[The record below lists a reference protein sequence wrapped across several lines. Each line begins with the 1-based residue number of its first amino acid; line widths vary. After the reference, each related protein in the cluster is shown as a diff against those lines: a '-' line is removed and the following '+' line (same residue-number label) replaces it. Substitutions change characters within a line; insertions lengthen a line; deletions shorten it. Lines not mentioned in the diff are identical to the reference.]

1 MISRPVC
8 KKYFSI
14 VIGKILFSFLPSAAA
29 WGILLFSLAPTSA
42 NSQGVRGIISDEAG
56 EPLAFATIFVP
67 QTGSGAV
74 SNALGEY
81 EIRLEPGRYELTFQF
96 IGFRTLLRT
105 VEIPAEQW
113 QKLDIRMETQPIELK
128 MTGINLG
135 GEDPAY
141 TVMRKAIAKAA
152 WHRQQL
158 DRYSAEVYI
167 KGSGR
172 LINAPFLLRK
182 SIKKEGIDSTLA
194 FTTESVSRIEYQRP
208 NRFTEKVIA
217 VRSQG
222 DDFSTSPMPFIN
234 SSFYENTVS
243 DALSPLSPKAFAHY
257 RFKLESFFVDRHYGI
272 NKIKVTP
279 RNPGESLFDGYLF
292 IIEDS
297 WSIYS
302 VQLGT
307 YQSGFR
313 FQIEQVFSPIQDLA
327 WLPVSHKYEI
337 SGKVMGFS
345 IAFNYLATLSKYQIS
360 LNPDLPA
367 EAIKVIDEQ
376 VEKEIA
382 EELRQEL
389 RKIPADLS
397 PQEKLASGQELTRKE
412 LRKILNEY
420 EKAERQELEAPEIA
434 VTTSTTI
441 DSQAY
446 KKDSLY
452 WELIRPVPLSAQE
465 LKGYRFIDS
474 VVVAEKK
481 EQAEKAEGAGIS
493 VSEDGTSIQVG
504 DASGKFKAHHL
515 LFGGSYPLGKNR
527 RLTLGSPLWRTY
539 FNPVE
544 GFNITDSIGYRI
556 RGGKNTFGATFRGRY
571 AFARNRFSPVG
582 RIYFSTAKKPL
593 NSTTWEIQGGRF
605 IFQFNERQPI
615 GEWLNTYQ
623 ALVRGRNFIRW
634 YEKDFARVDLKKT
647 IGTNWSF
654 NAGFEWAHRTH
665 LANRTTQTWFPD
677 DSRGYG
683 TNEPNAEELTLPLP
697 EREKAAVLRLGL
709 TARPWQKYQLRDG
722 QKSPIEGSSPTLSLS
737 YRKGIEG
744 LWQSQVNYDYL
755 EAGFHH
761 YFRTG
766 AYGTLDV
773 RFEAGIFLNN
783 TAVGFADYR
792 HFMGNQIA
800 AITADPTM
808 SYRLLDYYVYSTR
821 DKFASVFAH
830 QHFRKLLLTRITP
843 VWIAGLKE
851 NLFINYLS
859 TPKATNYFEIGYG
872 LENIFRFF
880 RVEAA
885 ASFEGGKFKDAGIFL
900 GVSTSLSRMSQL
912 F

>member
-1 MISRPVC
+1 MNIAAS
-8 KKYFSI
+8 KKPRYA
-14 VIGKILFSFLPSAAA
+14 FLPSAITAFTRQIYTIA
-29 WGILLFSLAPTSA
+29 VCCCALIPYSA
-42 NSQGVRGIISDEAG
+42 SSQGVRGIISDEG
-56 EPLAFATIFVP
+56 GLPLAFATIFVP
-67 QTGSGAV
+67 QVGTGAV

-81 EIRLEPGRYELTFQF
+81 EIRLLPGQYDLTFQF
-96 IGFRTLLRT
+96 MGYRTIVRP
-105 VEIPAEQW
+105 VKIEEQQW
-113 QKLDIRMETQPIELK
+113 LPLDIRMETQPIELK
-128 MTGINLG
+128 MSGINLG
-135 GEDPAY
+135 DEDPAY

-158 DRYSAEVYI
+158 DHYSAEVYI

-172 LINAPFLLRK
+172 LLNAPAFVRK
-182 SIKKEGIDSTLA
+182 SMKKEGIDSTLA

-208 NRFTEKVIA
+208 NTFSEKVIA
-217 VRSQG
+217 VRSRG

-234 SSFYENTVS
+234 GSFYENTVS
-243 DALSPLSPKAFAHY
+243 NALSPLSPKAFAHY
-257 RFKLESFFVDRHYGI
+257 RFKLESFFVDRQYGV

-279 RNPGESLFDGYLF
+279 RNPGENLFEGHIF

-302 VQLGT
+302 VQLKT
-307 YQSGFR
+307 FQSGFR
-313 FQIEQVFSPIQDLA
+313 FDVEQTFSPIQDRA
-327 WLPVSHKYEI
+327 WLPISHKYQI
-337 SGKVMGFS
+337 SGKLMGFA
-345 IAFNYLATLSKYQIS
+345 ITFNYLATLSKYQIS

-367 EAIKVIDEQ
+367 EEVKVIDEK

-397 PQEKLASGQELTRKE
+397 PQEKLSSGQELTRKE

-420 EKAERQELEAPEIA
+420 EKTEQQELETPEI
-434 VTTSTTI
+434 TINTSTSV

-452 WELIRPVPLSAQE
+452 WEFIRPVPLSEQE

-474 VVVAEKK
+474 VIIAEKK
-481 EQAEKAEGAGIS
+481 EQAEDEESTPFS
-493 VSEDGTSIQVG
+493 VSEDGQSIQFG
-504 DASGKFKAHHL
+504 KATGKFQAHHL
-515 LFGGSYPLGKNR
+515 IFGGSYAIGKTQ
-527 RLTLGSPLWRTY
+527 RLALGSPLLRTF

-544 GFNITDSIGYRI
+544 GFNITDSIGYQI
-556 RGGKNTFGATFRGRY
+556 KGEQNTFRASMLGRY

-582 RIYFSTAKKPL
+582 KIYFSTSKKIL
-593 NSTTWEIQGGRF
+593 NSTSWEIQGGRF
-605 IFQFNERQPI
+605 IFQFNERQPV
-615 GEWLNTYQ
+615 GEWLNTYTSL
-623 ALVRGRNFIRW
+623 ARGVNYIRW
-634 YEKDFARVDLKKT
+634 YEKDFARFDLKKALGSSWT
-647 IGTNWSF
+647 F
-654 NAGFEWAHRTH
+654 NAGVEWAHRTH
-665 LANRTTQTWFPD
+665 LSNRTTQTWFPD
-677 DSRGYG
+677 ENHSYG
-683 TNEPNAEELTLPLP
+683 TNDPNAEELALPLP
-697 EREKAAVLRLGL
+697 TREKATILRFGL
-709 TARPWQKYQLRDG
+709 TARPWQKYQLRNG
-722 QKSPIEGSSPTLSLS
+722 KKTPLEGSSPTLSLA
-737 YRKGIEG
+737 YRKGVEG

-755 EAGFHH
+755 EAGFHN

-766 AYGTLDV
+766 AYGTLDI
-773 RFEAGIFLNN
+773 RAEAGIFLRN
-783 TAVGFADYR
+783 TSVGFADYR

-821 DKFASVFAH
+821 DKFASIFAH

-872 LENIFRFF
+872 LENILRFF
-880 RVEAA
+880 RIEAA
-885 ASFEGGKFKDAGIFL
+885 ASFEGGKFKDAGVFL
-900 GVSTSLSRMSQL
+900 GVSTSLNRMSQL

>member
-1 MISRPVC
+1 MNIAISPKNSYR
-8 KKYFSI
+8 FSP
-14 VIGKILFSFLPSAAA
+14 LASAFFSRTIYAIAVSCY
-29 WGILLFSLAPTSA
+29 LLMPCNVYT
-42 NSQGVRGIISDEAG
+42 QGVRGKISDEAG
-56 EPLAFATIFVP
+56 NPLSFATIFVA
-67 QTGSGAV
+67 QTGSGAI
-74 SNALGEY
+74 SNAQGTY
-81 EIRLEPGRYELTFQF
+81 EIRLAPGRYELSYQF
-96 IGFRTLLRT
+96 LGYHTILRS
-105 VEIPAEQW
+105 VEIQEQQW
-113 QKLDIRMETQPIELK
+113 LDLDIRMETQPIELK
-128 MTGINLG
+128 MSGINLG
-135 GEDPAY
+135 DEDPAY

-172 LINAPFLLRK
+172 LINAPFLVRK

-194 FTTESVSRIEYQRP
+194 FTSESISQIEYQRP
-208 NRFTEKVIA
+208 NTFTEKVIA

-243 DALSPLSPKAFAHY
+243 NALSPLSPKAFAHY
-257 RFKLESFFVDRHYGI
+257 RFKLESFFMDRQYGI

-279 RNPGESLFDGYLF
+279 RNPGENLFDGYLF

-307 YQSGFR
+307 FQSGFR
-313 FQIEQVFSPIQDLA
+313 FDIEQIFSPIQDLA
-327 WLPVSHKYEI
+327 WLPVSQKYEI
-337 SGKVMGFS
+337 SGKIMGFS

-367 EAIKVIDEQ
+367 EAIRVIDEK

-389 RKIPADLS
+389 RKIPSDLS

-420 EKAERQELEAPEIA
+420 EKAEQQELETPEI
-434 VTTSTTI
+434 TINTSTSV

-452 WELIRPVPLSAQE
+452 WELIRPVPLSEQE

-474 VVVAEKK
+474 VVIAEKK
-481 EQAEKAEGAGIS
+481 EQAEKQESMGIS
-493 VSEDGTSIQVG
+493 VSEDGESIQIG
-504 DASGKFKAHHL
+504 NAKGGFQAHHL
-515 LFGGSYPLGKNR
+515 LLGGSYPIGKTQ
-527 RLTLGSPLWRTY
+527 RLTLGGPLLRTY

-544 GFNITDSIGYRI
+544 GFNITDSIGYQI
-556 RGGKNTFGATFRGRY
+556 KEQENTFGASVRGRY

-593 NSTTWEIQGGRF
+593 NTTAWEIQGGRF

-623 ALVRGRNFIRW
+623 ALFRELNFIRW
-634 YEKDFARVDLKKT
+634 YEKDFARFDLKKV
-647 IGTNWSF
+647 IGGNYTF
-654 NAGFEWAHRTH
+654 NTGFEWAHRSH

-677 DSRGYG
+677 DNNSYAS
-683 TNEPNAEELTLPLP
+683 NDPNAEELILPLP
-697 EREKAAVLRLGL
+697 TREKAAIFRLGI
-709 TARPWQKYQLRDG
+709 TARPWQKYQLRNG
-722 QKSPIEGSSPTLSLS
+722 KKTPLEGSSPTLSLS

-744 LWQSQVNYDYL
+744 LWESHVNYDYL
-755 EAGFHH
+755 EAGFHN

-773 RFEAGIFLNN
+773 RVEAGIFLNK
-783 TAVGFADYR
+783 ASVGFADYR

-821 DKFASVFAH
+821 DKFASIFAH

-843 VWIAGLKE
+843 VWVAGLKE

-880 RVEAA
+880 RIEAA
-885 ASFEGGKFKDAGIFL
+885 ASFEGGKYKDAGIFL
-900 GVSTSLSRMSQL
+900 GVSTSLNRMSQL